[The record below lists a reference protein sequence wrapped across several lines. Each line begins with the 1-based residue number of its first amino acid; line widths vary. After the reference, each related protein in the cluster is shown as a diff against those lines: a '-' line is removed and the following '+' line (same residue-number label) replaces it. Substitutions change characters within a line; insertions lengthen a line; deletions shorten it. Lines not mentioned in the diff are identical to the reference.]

1 MVALATVKDAPSY
14 VINPALYDNVPYD
27 ARKSFDPVT
36 LAVST
41 TVVLAVHPSVPA
53 QTVKDL
59 VALIK
64 ANPSKYNYSTAG
76 VGSPGHL
83 VGEMLRQSGSARC
96 ASLDRWAGASGRRA
110 LAPGSD
116 PAAGGVSALR
126 DGGRD
131 V

>member
-41 TVVLAVHPSVPA
+41 TVVLAVHRPVPA
-53 QTVKDL
+53 QTV

-64 ANPSKYNYSTAG
+64 TNPSKYNYATAG

-83 VGEMLRQSGSARC
+83 VGGQPRPCVVVHCRGGLGSQWKQLQM
-96 ASLDRWAGASGRRA
+96 SVLYGRT
-110 LAPGSD
+110 
-116 PAAGGVSALR
+116 
-126 DGGRD
+126 
-131 V
+131 